1 MSEAVKQD
9 GGRGTRRADQA
20 RATRRRIID
29 QAARLFA
36 EQGYAATTLD
46 QIAAAA
52 DVAVQ
57 TVYFHFRNKATVLK
71 EVVDVLAVGDD
82 EPVPVLD
89 RPWVRRM
96 REEPDGAR
104 ALAIWLR
111 NTRAIFGRVAP
122 VMKIVRDAAGSDPQM
137 AAQWQT
143 SLAQRYAA
151 QHAVA
156 AAGRQRRT
164 AAGSHRAA
172 DIVLPRQLRRLP
184 TAHRRRAGY
193 AQWERWITATLTATD
208 ILPLNAVP
216 AHLPE
221 GFRSRSARSEALTLV
236 FGWRPGSHHRS
247 AHQPHRRA
255 GPPRTRGR
263 HHGPHRHPMPRYAA
277 AAASPADHHDRPG
290 NRHAGDPARQMKTY
304 GKLTPRPTPPG
315 EPSPA
320 RTRCSVHLRPVEHAT
335 NRPQIVGGMEH
346 FSDGLTA
353 LALVR
358 WRHSVTGSDALRWV
372 SV

>member
-1 MSEAVKQD
+1 MSEGVKQD
-9 GGRGTRRADQA
+9 GGRGTRRAEQA

-29 QAARLFA
+29 QAARLLA

-96 REEPDGAR
+96 RQEPDGAR

-151 QHAVA
+151 QRAVIQQLA
-156 AAGRQRRT
+156 DKGALRPELT
-164 AAGSHRAA
+164 VDRAA
-172 DIVLPRQLRRLP
+172 DIIFCLVSFEVYLLL
-184 TAHRRRAGY
+184 TAERGWTP
-193 AQWERWITATLTATD
+193 AQWERWITATLTAA
-208 ILPLNAVP
+208 IL
-216 AHLPE
+216 
-221 GFRSRSARSEALTLV
+221 RLT
-236 FGWRPGSHHRS
+236 RP
-247 AHQPHRRA
+247 
-255 GPPRTRGR
+255 PPRQ
-263 HHGPHRHPMPRYAA
+263 AA
-277 AAASPADHHDRPG
+277 VRTAS
-290 NRHAGDPARQMKTY
+290 
-304 GKLTPRPTPPG
+304 
-315 EPSPA
+315 
-320 RTRCSVHLRPVEHAT
+320 
-335 NRPQIVGGMEH
+335 
-346 FSDGLTA
+346 
-353 LALVR
+353 
-358 WRHSVTGSDALRWV
+358 
-372 SV
+372 